1 MTTEKL
7 GLSLQWQGAVIE
19 SFPSLADDELHI
31 WWLPLKLD
39 QAQSTVALNLLS
51 DLQRDKYQRRA
62 ASKLKKNYLAG
73 RYFLLHLLGAYTAQA
88 PQQIKLS
95 YSRLN
100 KPSLSDSSLEVEFN
114 FTDTQGYGVFAFSKR
129 RQVGIDIESS
139 SRKINFKGIADRR
152 FTKQELDF
160 VYQNAELNPQRCLSI
175 WTRKEAYGKA
185 TGMGINF
192 QMNQRNLYQASTDNS
207 YEYKFEDDNETKWRC
222 LQLQLGDQFISSV
235 VHEGHQQLKLKAF
248 KSLKI

>member
-1 MTTEKL
+1 MSEKFGLTPHWNDAKLDSLSRLTEH
-7 GLSLQWQGAVIE
+7 
-19 SFPSLADDELHI
+19 ELHI
-31 WWLPLKLD
+31 WWLPLWLD
-39 QAQSTVALNLLS
+39 ETQSARALNLLS
-51 DLQRDKYQRRA
+51 EVQRNKYTRRA
-62 ASKLKKNYLAG
+62 TPQLKQNYLAG
-73 RYFLLHLLGAYTAQA
+73 RYYLMNLLGAYTKQA
-88 PQQIKLS
+88 ANQVELS
-95 YSRLN
+95 YGRLN
-100 KPSLSDSSLEVEFN
+100 KPRLSDSSLGVEFN
-114 FTDTQGYGVFAFSKR
+114 FTDTQGYGVFVFSKF
-129 RQVGIDIESS
+129 RQVGIDIESCD
-139 SRKINFKGIADRR
+139 RKINFKGIADRR

-207 YEYKFEDDNETKWRC
+207 YEYKFEDDNQTKWRC